1 MKRIV
6 NQDLIDLIVKEKAI
20 ENPIEGFE
28 KRLSATY
35 VNTQLTEVDVRLSG
49 WIKRQKPS
57 PIELNSFPIHVA
69 FPDNWTNI
77 WDKEI
82 QVDDRNAIY
91 IAPGEMILGKTIET
105 FNLPEDV
112 MAEFSLRSWSA
123 KSGLNQSTS
132 LSMKPNWEG
141 QLVLELHN
149 CLKDRGLC
157 FYPGAEIGQV
167 SFYRTEKRNILEWL
181 LGKK

>member
-20 ENPIEGFE
+20 ENPIEEFDR
-28 KRLSATY
+28 RLSATY
-35 VNTQLTEVDVRLSG
+35 TNTKFTEIYVRFSG
-49 WIKRQKPS
+49 VFRRQKSVEHLPTPS
-57 PIELNSFPIHVA
+57 AHIGRDYAWE
-69 FPDNWTNI
+69 DI
-77 WDKEI
+77 WSREI
-82 QVDDRNAIY
+82 LIGETDLIQ
-91 IAPGEMILGKTIET
+91 IAPGEMILGKTVET

-112 MAEFSLRSWSA
+112 MAEFSLRSWAA

-132 LSMKPNWEG
+132 LAMKPNWAG

-149 CLKDRGLC
+149 CLKDRWLC